1 MAGAGSTVTVA
12 CKLPHG
18 FDLRVFA
25 SEDYQEPVMGG
36 GWKSVKRAVET
47 GPRYLLAGVAA
58 PFGMS
63 PKAQMVTG
71 YALTHNVDADFF
83 SKWLEQNADSDVVK
97 NRLIFAAP
105 KPLDVEARAK
115 ENEKTRSGLE
125 PLVPGDDLR
134 ISKRVA
140 TATGRPTN

>member
-1 MAGAGSTVTVA
+1 MAGAGTVVTVA

-18 FDLRVFA
+18 FDLRVF
-25 SEDYQEPVMGG
+25 SMEDYQEPILGG
-36 GWKSVKRAVET
+36 GWKSVKRAVEV
-47 GPRYLLAGVAA
+47 GQRHLLAGVSA
-58 PFGMS
+58 PFGLA
-63 PKAQMVTG
+63 PVAQMAAG

-83 SKWLEQNADSDVVK
+83 AKWLDQNADSDVVK

-105 KPLDVEARAK
+105 KALDVEARAK

-125 PLVPGDDLR
+125 PLVPGDDVR